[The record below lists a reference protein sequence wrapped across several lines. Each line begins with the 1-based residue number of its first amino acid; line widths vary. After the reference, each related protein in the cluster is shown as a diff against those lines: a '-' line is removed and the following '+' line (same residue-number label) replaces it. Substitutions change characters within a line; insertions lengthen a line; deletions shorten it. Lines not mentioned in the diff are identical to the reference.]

1 MRKRRGGFLLLQP
14 LVLTFERKLASG
26 EGKAI
31 EYVITKFYPPIG
43 ILGFISYREGFAK
56 GRGDALKS

>member
-14 LVLTFERKLASG
+14 SVLTFERKLASG

-31 EYVITKFYPPIG
+31 EYVIAKFYPRYRISA
-43 ILGFISYREGFAK
+43 FISYREGYAK
-56 GRGDALKS
+56 GMGALKS